1 MPRTGGEIAVAT
13 RILLACMRHLRRH
26 PIVVGA
32 IAGAVLV
39 VIVGY
44 ELPMHGTRLGAPD
57 APFYLFTHPR
67 ITWWTPIAAVGI
79 VGLAWWTPRIT
90 EWSGNRFVLGAVA
103 IGLTSRVVL
112 NISRDGPH
120 ELIGPLTGE
129 RGAREYLP
137 TVPLFLRDP
146 SGYLSHFAALVDR
159 TLPVHPAGH
168 PPGATVLLAG
178 LDRVGAGGAWP
189 AAALILAVG
198 ALTAVPV
205 LWLGRSLRDEPVAR
219 RMVLVWMF
227 APSILLYGAT
237 SMDAVFAACGALAAV
252 LLIRWQLVAGALAT
266 AVGSFMSYALFAV
279 PVWVFLALLLGA
291 ESRRRLI
298 RAVVVVILIVAG
310 CYLLGYLV
318 FDYDPIAGYHATKR
332 EYLQGVA
339 NRRPYWFWVVGD
351 LIVFLVGLG
360 IPAALLWLRG
370 LELRDPPAV
379 ALAVTLLVATA
390 SGFAKAEVER
400 IWMFLIPFAA
410 ITVAARTSPR
420 HLRLLLVAL
429 AAQALVVE
437 VLFGTTW

>member
-1 MPRTGGEIAVAT
+1 MLTI
-13 RILLACMRHLRRH
+13 CMALPRRH
-26 PIVVGA
+26 PVVVGSA
-32 IAGAVLV
+32 AVAVHV
-39 VIVGY
+39 VIAGY
-44 ELPMHGTRLGAPD
+44 ELPQHGTKLGAPD
-57 APFYLFTHPR
+57 PPFYLFTHPQA
-67 ITWWTPIAAVGI
+67 TWWTLLAAAGI
-79 VGLAWWTPRIT
+79 LALAWWSPRMT
-90 EWSGNRFVLGAVA
+90 SWGDRSFLVGAVA
-103 IGLTSRVVL
+103 VALASRVVL
-112 NISRDGPH
+112 NISRSGPH

-137 TVPLFLRDP
+137 TVPLFLHDP

-168 PPGATVLLAG
+168 PPGATMLLAG
-178 LDRVGAGGAWP
+178 LDRAGAGGAWP
-189 AAALILAVG
+189 AAAMILAVG

-237 SMDAVFAACGALAAV
+237 SMDAMFAACGVLAAV
-252 LLIRWQLVAGALAT
+252 LLIRWQLVAGALVT
-266 AVGSFMSYALFAV
+266 AVGSFLSYALFAV
-279 PVWVFLALLLGA
+279 PVWAFLALLLGG

-298 RAVVVVILIVAG
+298 RSAVVVILIVVG

-318 FDYDPIAGYHATKR
+318 FDYDPIAAYHATKR

-339 NRRPYWFWVVGD
+339 SRRPFWFWVVGD
-351 LIVFLVGLG
+351 LVVFLVGLG
-360 IPAALLWLRG
+360 VPAAALWLRG
-370 LELRDPPAV
+370 VELRDPPAV

-410 ITVAARTSPR
+410 ITVAARTPPR
-420 HLRLLLVAL
+420 HLRLLLLAL